1 MLNEFKKKIMK
12 KEYISPEMLTVAFDT
27 ASLMQIAI
35 TSDPDESVGAG
46 SSLAP
51 SYDGDEDDEE
61 WEDEA
66 PRRRRKR
73 F

>member
-1 MLNEFKKKIMK
+1 MK

-27 ASLMQIAI
+27 ASLMKIAI
-35 TSDPDESVGAG
+35 TSDPDQSVGAG

-61 WEDEA
+61 WEDEENVVGG
-66 PRRRRKR
+66 RRKVY
-73 F
+73 

>member
-1 MLNEFKKKIMK
+1 
-12 KEYISPEMLTVAFDT
+12 MLTVAFDT

-35 TSDPDESVGAG
+35 TSDPDQSVGAG

-61 WEDEA
+61 WEDEEDVVGG
-66 PRRRRKR
+66 RRKVY
-73 F
+73 

>member
-1 MLNEFKKKIMK
+1 MK

-27 ASLMQIAI
+27 ASLMQIAF
-35 TSDPDESVGAG
+35 TSDPDQSVGAG

-61 WEDEA
+61 WEDEEDVVGG
-66 PRRRRKR
+66 RRKVY
-73 F
+73 